1 MLEKRQVTGG
11 ISRTVFTDVVLLL
24 LATVMGLQTTMSFDH
39 NRESSLPPV
48 DLPQVRSTPERE
60 GQTEIQRPQVTMR
73 KVQGEIHY
81 MYESKKVSRNELVSL
96 LKNKRISHLDL
107 RIDQNTLPE
116 LAAFIGL
123 YGDMRQAGVR
133 RISYNVQTKGE

>member
-1 MLEKRQVTGG
+1 MMEKRQVTGG

-24 LATVMGLQTTMSFDH
+24 LAAVMGLQTTMSFDQT
-39 NRESSLPPV
+39 REANLPPV
-48 DLPQVRSTPERE
+48 ELPQVRNTPEQE
-60 GQTEIQRPQVTMR
+60 GQTEIQRPKVTMR

-81 MYESKKVSRNELVSL
+81 MYDRKKVSQNELVSL
-96 LKNKRISHLDL
+96 LKNKRITHLDL
-107 RIDQNTLPE
+107 RIDQKTLPE

-133 RISYNVQTKGE
+133 RISYDVHTKGE